1 MILIFSGKFVLLFL
15 MLLNSSHL
23 WELLGALSLLGS
35 LVSSLVLKSSKM
47 TFAFLLSLYLS
58 IMMSIGSY
66 LIFML
71 PVQLLASVFFAVVS
85 EYPNA

>member
-1 MILIFSGKFVLLFL
+1 LLR
-15 MLLNSSHL
+15 
-23 WELLGALSLLGS
+23 S